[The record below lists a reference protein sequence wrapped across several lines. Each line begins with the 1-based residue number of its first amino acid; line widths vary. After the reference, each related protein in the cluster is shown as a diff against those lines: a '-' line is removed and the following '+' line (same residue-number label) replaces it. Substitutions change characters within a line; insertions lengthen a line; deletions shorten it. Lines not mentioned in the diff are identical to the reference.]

1 MDALLI
7 DCAVNFNSVAVC
19 STNGLCQAKMTAMN
33 LRNSTNKNRN
43 NLALL
48 RSQGLA
54 LEGGHP
60 TTKQTL
66 FYEDIYIYIYI
77 YIYIWRF
84 KRRVQTL
91 YMIS

>member
-1 MDALLI
+1 
-7 DCAVNFNSVAVC
+7 
-19 STNGLCQAKMTAMN
+19 MN

-48 RSQGLA
+48 RSQGFA

-77 YIYIWRF
+77 YIYIIYIYIYIYLAF
-84 KRRVQTL
+84 QKKSSNVIYDFL
-91 YMIS
+91 I